1 MHIRATL
8 GCIKC
13 CAFPQFAECTITDH
27 DQHNPKFRSHLY
39 DNIVVRLV
47 VFIVFFRTIHQFISP
62 SPFYYF
68 LHILAL
74 DMMTVSGRSS
84 RSTTGGPSSATK
96 PAPSS
101 AGDVFN
107 DASTPFDDHNL
118 DNLGLNSP
126 APSSIPDISSASP
139 RPGSRDSLVTSQT
152 ETRPATQP
160 STPSPSI
167 RVLTPGTSSAPAL
180 IGIEQPTS
188 SNSSFSGLP
197 SGLTI
202 DPSVSTSTHG
212 SPPSRSPFQ
221 LTGADYPLPSG
232 QGTSTPPQPSQSATT
247 SIPFDLV
254 GSSRD
259 RQVATPTHG
268 DGNRSSTPTRQSAAV
283 GDGAASVTSQI
294 RQMRIADGS
303 RSPPPEEMPQS
314 TPTSRFLSPNQDDG
328 DTSRR
333 THSLSP
339 SRPSSEGRR
348 RSSSQLNQ
356 PTHNVGDEEPPED
369 DFNSPAVQR
378 SFMNTRELMAK
389 LETTLGSGNLHLE
402 SDSTIRRLRE
412 KARELARFQCPPTR
426 TVGFVGDSGVGKS
439 SLLNSLLDRK
449 GLART
454 SGGGAACTCV
464 ATEYHYHE
472 HDNFIIAIDLF
483 TAEELQTQLAEMVR
497 AYRRQHLGP
506 PPIDL
511 EEQKDMADGAKIAID
526 TFQAMFRG
534 RDEFAQGR
542 FVLSSEPEETIVS
555 TMLLWARELVYDNHG
570 ISDNM
575 TVDTVKHCSEAL
587 ANLTSERGDP
597 QEPNINTGSPERNHR
612 GHPHWPFIKKVR
624 VYVNAHILSKGLI
637 LVDLPGLRDLNS
649 ARQNITER
657 YILECD
663 EVFAVFWIG
672 RATSDAGVKAIFKLA
687 REARLSN
694 IGIVCTKLDMM
705 DPVES
710 LTDWMGPE
718 RRELEGRIDRLKT
731 AEDELMAIEARVA
744 NLNELQ
750 RKDNLLDE
758 EKLELEGLNFQ
769 KYVKERAVE
778 TLKLE
783 QDRYLITTRN
793 ERVKTRL
800 RSEYRNTITGGNV
813 KVFCVSNY
821 LYWDHR
827 NLSKDKALP
836 WLELS
841 GIIPLRKHCVAMVS
855 DSQLRIATNY
865 MDNDIRSLISS
876 IELWVQSGAGTET
889 AERKALVRETL
900 DVIEGRLKRNLG
912 GRHSPFARIQK
923 NFVEEFREKI
933 YSTQNPARW
942 TNGAVGAS
950 NDWRDWNHGSY
961 SAFCRHYGRFT
972 TGVQGKDR
980 DWNREAME
988 EMVRDIKPLWDVF
1001 QRSMGGARTSEL
1013 LISMHEVMEWARE
1026 YLDTQL
1032 GEEDVS
1038 GEILHESLET
1048 REGLL
1053 INDLEDAFLPFD
1065 SKLSTLG
1072 NDLLE
1077 SYRTSLVGQAM
1088 EGTYNRCNAES
1099 GTGCTERKYAIIRR
1113 TLSDE
1118 DFFKNIMRTLYSR
1131 FKELT
1136 TELENAV
1143 KTIVQRHF
1151 AAIRETM
1158 DILRDENVIAESERD
1173 GKFRRLVEEEV
1184 TRVRGQLPARVVT
1197 RESRC

>member
-1 MHIRATL
+1 
-8 GCIKC
+8 
-13 CAFPQFAECTITDH
+13 
-27 DQHNPKFRSHLY
+27 
-39 DNIVVRLV
+39 
-47 VFIVFFRTIHQFISP
+47 
-62 SPFYYF
+62 
-68 LHILAL
+68 
-74 DMMTVSGRSS
+74 
-84 RSTTGGPSSATK
+84 
-96 PAPSS
+96 
-101 AGDVFN
+101 
-107 DASTPFDDHNL
+107 
-118 DNLGLNSP
+118 
-126 APSSIPDISSASP
+126 
-139 RPGSRDSLVTSQT
+139 
-152 ETRPATQP
+152 
-160 STPSPSI
+160 
-167 RVLTPGTSSAPAL
+167 
-180 IGIEQPTS
+180 
-188 SNSSFSGLP
+188 
-197 SGLTI
+197 
-202 DPSVSTSTHG
+202 
-212 SPPSRSPFQ
+212 
-221 LTGADYPLPSG
+221 
-232 QGTSTPPQPSQSATT
+232 
-247 SIPFDLV
+247 
-254 GSSRD
+254 
-259 RQVATPTHG
+259 
-268 DGNRSSTPTRQSAAV
+268 
-283 GDGAASVTSQI
+283 
-294 RQMRIADGS
+294 
-303 RSPPPEEMPQS
+303 
-314 TPTSRFLSPNQDDG
+314 
-328 DTSRR
+328 R
-333 THSLSP
+333 THSPSP

-356 PTHNVGDEEPPED
+356 PPHNVGDEEPPED
-369 DFNSPAVQR
+369 DFNSPAFQR
-378 SFMNTRELMAK
+378 SFMNTRDLMAK

-412 KARELARFQCPPTR
+412 KAGELARFHCPPTR

-439 SLLNSLLDRK
+439 SLLNSLLHHK
-449 GLART
+449 GLARA
-454 SGGGAACTCV
+454 SSGGAACTCV

-483 TAEELQTQLAEMVR
+483 TAEELQTQLTEMVR

-511 EEQKDMADGAKIAID
+511 EEQKDMADGAEIAID

-534 RDEFAQGR
+534 RNEFAQGR
-542 FVLSSEPEETIVS
+542 FVLSNEPEETILS

-575 TVDTVKHCSEAL
+575 TVDTVKDCSEAL
-587 ANLTSERGDP
+587 ANLTSERDNP

-663 EVFAVFWIG
+663 EVFAVCWIG

-694 IGIVCTKLDMM
+694 IGIVCTKLDAR
-705 DPVES
+705 DPDEA

-731 AEDELMAIEARVA
+731 AKDELRTIEALVDD
-744 NLNELQ
+744 LNELQ
-750 RKDNLLDE
+750 RQDNLFDE
-758 EKLELEGLNFQ
+758 EKVELEGLNFQ
-769 KYVKERAVE
+769 KYAKERAIE
-778 TLKLE
+778 TLKFD

-793 ERVKTRL
+793 EMVKTRL
-800 RSEYRNTITGGNV
+800 RSEYRNTIPGGNV
-813 KVFCVSNY
+813 KVFCVSNQ
-821 LYWDHR
+821 LYWEHQ
-827 NLSKDKALP
+827 NSPKDKALP

-841 GIIPLRKHCVAMVS
+841 GIISLRKHCVAMVS
-855 DSQLRIATNY
+855 ESQLRIATNY
-865 MDNDIRSLISS
+865 MDNDIRSLINS

-900 DVIEGRLKRNLG
+900 DVIEGRLKRSLG
-912 GRHSPFARIQK
+912 GRHSPFARIQR

-933 YSTQNPARW
+933 YSGAQNPARW
-942 TNGAVGAS
+942 TNGAVEAS
-950 NDWRDWNHGSY
+950 NDWRNVRKYTLQLRFGLLTRQKGSY

-972 TGVQGKDR
+972 KGVQGKDR

-1001 QRSMGGARTSEL
+1001 ERSMGGARTSEL
-1013 LISMHEVMEWARE
+1013 LISTHEVMKWARE
-1026 YLDTQL
+1026 YLATDTQL

-1053 INDLEDAFLPFD
+1053 INDLEDAFVLFD
-1065 SKLSTLG
+1065 SKLGTLG

-1077 SYRTSLVGQAM
+1077 SYRTSLMGQAM
-1088 EGTYNRCNAES
+1088 EGTYNRCKAES
-1099 GTGCTERKYAIIRR
+1099 GTGCTERKCAIIRR
-1113 TLSDE
+1113 TLSDK

-1151 AAIRETM
+1151 AAIKETM

-1184 TRVRGQLPARVVT
+1184 
-1197 RESRC
+1197 